1 MQMFQFYINLACL
14 NARLA
19 KCLHKFL
26 IVKALVNKDKALV
39 GAFSGH
45 YETSRRFVDSSSSST
60 EYSGSVN
67 IVWTLRDTSH
77 VCTLRD
83 NPDIVPAPGCSGS
96 RDTMLPPTRGSVKW
110 WTMCSEFK
118 LYEVCRLQN

>member
-19 KCLHKFL
+19 KCLNKFL

-45 YETSRRFVDSSSSST
+45 YETSRRFVDSST
-60 EYSGSVN
+60 KYSGSVN
-67 IVWTLRDTSH
+67 IV
-77 VCTLRD
+77 
-83 NPDIVPAPGCSGS
+83 
-96 RDTMLPPTRGSVKW
+96 
-110 WTMCSEFK
+110 
-118 LYEVCRLQN
+118 